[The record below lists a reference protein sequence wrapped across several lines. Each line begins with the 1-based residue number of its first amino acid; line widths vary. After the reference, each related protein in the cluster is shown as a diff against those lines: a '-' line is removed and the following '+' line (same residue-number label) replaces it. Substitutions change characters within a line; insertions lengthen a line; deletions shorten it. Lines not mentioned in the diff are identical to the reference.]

1 MGCRFKI
8 LGSGSSGNSTLL
20 ITEQA
25 KVLIDAGFTTKRLEG
40 LLEEA
45 GVMLSEI
52 DAIFITH
59 EHADH
64 AAAIAGIKKYPSIKL
79 FANQATARVL
89 QDKHGTDSKWYLFET
104 GGTFRY
110 RDLEVKS
117 FSIPHDAHDPVGFCI
132 TVSKHGELLVG
143 DKKII
148 WLTDLGYVPDHIPEL
163 LRDCHIVVIEA
174 NHCPRMLEM
183 DTKRPWSLKNRISG
197 KHGHL
202 SNEEARDL
210 LVKVASP
217 HWVQIYLTH
226 LSRDC
231 NSTEAVE
238 RVFSDFK
245 KQITF
250 NVTIVEPGEG
260 CHFFDLA

>member
-1 MGCRFKI
+1 
-8 LGSGSSGNSTLL
+8 
-20 ITEQA
+20 
-25 KVLIDAGFTTKRLEG
+25 
-40 LLEEA
+40 
-45 GVMLSEI
+45 
-52 DAIFITH
+52 
-59 EHADH
+59 
-64 AAAIAGIKKYPSIKL
+64 
-79 FANQATARVL
+79 
-89 QDKHGTDSKWYLFET
+89 
-104 GGTFRY
+104 
-110 RDLEVKS
+110 
-117 FSIPHDAHDPVGFCI
+117 
-132 TVSKHGELLVG
+132 
-143 DKKII
+143 
-148 WLTDLGYVPDHIPEL
+148 
-163 LRDCHIVVIEA
+163 
-174 NHCPRMLEM
+174 MLEM

-245 KQITF
+245 KQITC